1 MNVIIDEG
9 DNRSLE
15 MIHQPAM
22 NFDLVDNT
30 IAISSVKKKYRLE
43 ELLVGVTP
51 ELIDG
56 EYNWC
61 KPVGREVW

>member
-1 MNVIIDEG
+1 MSVIIDEWE
-9 DNRSLE
+9 NSSLE
-15 MIHQPAM
+15 MIHQPVM

-51 ELIDG
+51 DLIDG
-56 EYNWC
+56 EYNWDE
-61 KPVGREVW
+61 PVGKEVW

>member
-1 MNVIIDEG
+1 MSVIIDEW
-9 DNRSLE
+9 DNSSLE
-15 MIHQPAM
+15 MIYQPVM

-30 IAISSVKKKYRLE
+30 IAISSVKKKYQLE

-56 EYNWC
+56 EYNWDE
-61 KPVGREVW
+61 PVGREVW